1 MKKLIL
7 LLMMGAAFT
16 TFQACNSASK
26 SADSVDSAKDSNEA
40 SSAIEVK
47 DDDSDFM
54 VKAANGGMMEVA
66 AGKIAQTKG
75 QSQAVK
81 DFGAKMVADHTA
93 AGDELKALAA
103 VKNVTLPSSPGED
116 EQKHL
121 NDMEQMSGKDFDKH
135 YIDMMVKDHDK
146 TIEMFEDAAKDGK
159 DAAVRDWATKTLPT
173 LKKHG
178 EMVKAIKDKM

>member
-1 MKKLIL
+1 MKNLMY
-7 LLMMGAAFT
+7 LLMIVSACW
-16 TFQACNSASK
+16 TFGSCSSNNK
-26 SADSVDSAKDSNEA
+26 GADSVESAKDSNEN
-40 SSAIEVK
+40 STAIEVK

-66 AGKIAQTKG
+66 AGKMAQEKG

-121 NDMEQMSGKDFDKH
+121 NEMAQMSGKDFDKH
-135 YIDMMVKDHDK
+135 YIDMMVKDHDN
-146 TIEMFEDAAKDGK
+146 TVEMFEEAAKDAK
-159 DAAVRDWATKTLPT
+159 DAAIRDWATKTLPV
-173 LKKHG
+173 LKQHD
-178 EMVKAIKDKM
+178 EAVKAIRDKM